1 MRFSLF
7 VFALVLSFCVRA
19 ADTEF
24 RVEDIR
30 VEGLQ
35 RVSAGSVFSAFPV
48 NVGDE
53 IDGDRLAEAIR
64 SLFTAGL
71 FTDIKVGREGNTLVI
86 SVVERPSISE
96 IEVEGNKN
104 LPTDELLKGLKTAG
118 LAEGEVF
125 QRSTLERIELEILR
139 SYVAQGRYNASV
151 DAKVEELP
159 RNRVKLKIDIKEG
172 PVSAIHHINIVG
184 NNAFSD
190 EELRDLIEL
199 KLTGFWSSILSN
211 DQYSKEKLN
220 GDLER
225 IRSHYLDN
233 GYIKFSI
240 ESTQVSVSPDKEQ
253 VFITINVQEGPQ
265 FTIRDLQLKG
275 DLKVDEEDLRKLII
289 AKPGDVFSRQKLTF
303 ISDAIS
309 KRLGNEGY
317 TFASVNAV
325 PEPHDDNTATVTFYV
340 EPGNRTYVR
349 RINFRGNVTT
359 SDEVLRQEMVQMEAA
374 AASTDLIEL
383 SKSKLE
389 RLGFFK
395 TVTVET
401 PLVPGTDD
409 QIDVNYTVEEQP
421 TGSLSASL
429 GFSQGSGIVVGASI
443 SEKNFWGTGRRV
455 SLGVNKSASVQSAN
469 FSYTNP
475 YYTIDGV
482 SRGFSLF
489 YKETDYDEEDVT
501 SYVSDSLGGSVNFGY
516 PIDQYTRL
524 NFGVGVTH
532 TRIKT
537 TEFPALE
544 IENFLEENGRSY
556 TFYETTASWS
566 RSNLN
571 RGLFPTKGMS
581 QVLTA
586 KVALPEVSDYTYYK
600 LSYNNDQYYPITQ
613 DHDWAVH
620 LRGELAYGD
629 GYGDQDRLP
638 FFEHYLAGGFGSVRG
653 YESNSLGPKST
664 PDPDG
669 SDLTP
674 DPFGGNVKVESSLE
688 LIFPFAVLKDHSQI
702 RSVLFLDGGNVFD
715 TSRGY
720 DPTIDELRFSAGV
733 ALTWITPIG
742 PLSFSLGKALNSED
756 DDETQ
761 FFQFR
766 LGQTL

>member
-1 MRFSLF
+1 MRLSLF
-7 VFALVLSFCVRA
+7 VFALALSFIVRA
-19 ADTEF
+19 SDKEF

-53 IDGDRLAEAIR
+53 VDGDRLAEAIR
-64 SLFTAGL
+64 NLFAAGL
-71 FTDIKVGREGNTLVI
+71 FTDIQVGREGNTLVI
-86 SVVERPSISE
+86 TVVERPSISE

-104 LPTDELLKGLKTAG
+104 LPTEELLKGLKTAG

-125 QRSTLERIELEILR
+125 QRSTLERVELEILR

-151 DAKVEELP
+151 DAQVEEQP

-184 NNAFSD
+184 NSAFND

-199 KLTGFWSSILSN
+199 KLTGFWSSIFSN

-265 FTIRDLQLKG
+265 FTIRDLHLKG
-275 DLKVDEEDLRKLII
+275 DLKVDEEELRKLII
-289 AKPGDVFSRQKLTF
+289 AEPGDVFSRQKLTF

-325 PEPHDDNTATVTFYV
+325 PEPHEDNTATVTFYV

-349 RINFRGNVTT
+349 RVNFRGNVST

-429 GFSQGSGIVVGASI
+429 GFSQGSGVIVGASI

-455 SLGVNKSASVQSAN
+455 SFGVNKSASVQSAN

-537 TEFPALE
+537 TDFPALE
-544 IENFLEENGRSY
+544 IVDFLEENGQSY
-556 TFYETTASWS
+556 TFYETSASWS
-566 RSNLN
+566 RSTLN
-571 RGLFPTKGMS
+571 RGLYPTKGMS
-581 QVLTA
+581 QSLTA

-600 LSYNNDQYYPITQ
+600 VSYNNDQYYPISK

-620 LRGELAYGD
+620 LRGEVAYGD
-629 GYGDQDRLP
+629 GYGDQDQLP

-664 PDPDG
+664 PDPDE
-669 SDLTP
+669 SNP
-674 DPFGGNVKVESSLE
+674 EADPFGGNFKVESSLE
-688 LIFPFAVLKDHSQI
+688 LIFPFAIMKDHSQI

-715 TSRGY
+715 ASRGY
-720 DPTIDELRFSAGV
+720 DPAVDELRFSAGV

-742 PLSFSLGKALNSED
+742 PLSFSLGKALNAKDE
-756 DDETQ
+756 DETQ

>member
-1 MRFSLF
+1 MRLSLF
-7 VFALVLSFCVRA
+7 IVAILLSATLQA
-19 ADTEF
+19 ASSRF
-24 RVEDIR
+24 LVEDIR

-35 RVSAGSVFSAFPV
+35 RVSAGSVFGAFPV

-53 IDGDRLAEAIR
+53 VDQERLAESMR
-64 SLFTAGL
+64 SLFGSGL
-71 FTDIKVGREGNTLVI
+71 FTDIQLGREGNTLVI
-86 SVVERPSISE
+86 TVVERPSISE

-104 LPTDELLKGLKTAG
+104 LPTEELLKGLKTAG

-151 DAKVEELP
+151 DAQVEEQP

-172 PVSAIHHINIVG
+172 PISAIHHINIVG
-184 NNAFSD
+184 NEAFSD
-190 EELRDLIEL
+190 EELRDLFEL
-199 KLTGFWSSILSN
+199 KLTGFWSGIFSS
-211 DQYSKEKLN
+211 DKYSKEKLN

-225 IRSHYLDN
+225 LRSFYLDN
-233 GYIKFSI
+233 GYIRFSI

-253 VFITINVQEGPQ
+253 VFITINVVEGPQ
-265 FTIRDLQLKG
+265 YTIKELSLKG
-275 DLKVDEEDLRKLII
+275 DLKVDEEELKKLII

-317 TFASVNAV
+317 TFASVNAI

-349 RINFRGNVTT
+349 RVNFRGNVST

-383 SKSKLE
+383 SKTKLE

-401 PLVPGTDD
+401 PLVPGTND
-409 QIDVNYTVEEQP
+409 QIDVNYSVEEQP

-455 SLGVNKSASVQSAN
+455 SLGVNKSASVKSAN

-501 SYVSDSLGGSVNFGY
+501 SYISDSMGGSVNFGY
-516 PIDQYTRL
+516 PIDQFTRL
-524 NFGVGVTH
+524 NFGVGITH

-537 TEFPALE
+537 TDFPALE
-544 IENFLEENGRSY
+544 IADFLEKNGDSY
-556 TFYETTASWS
+556 TFYESSMTWS
-566 RSNLN
+566 RSTLN
-571 RGLFPTKGMS
+571 RGLFPTKGTS
-581 QVLTA
+581 QSLSG
-586 KVALPEVSDYTYYK
+586 KIALPELSDYTYYK
-600 LSYNNDQYYPITQ
+600 LSYNNDQYYPISQ

-629 GYGDQDRLP
+629 GYGSSDSLP
-638 FFEHYLAGGFGSVRG
+638 FFEHYLSGGFGSVRG

-669 SDLTP
+669 TDLTA

-688 LIFPFAVLKDHSQI
+688 LIFPFVLMKDHSQI
-702 RSVLFLDGGNVFD
+702 RSLLFLDGGNVFD
-715 TSRGY
+715 TARGY
-720 DPTIDELRFSAGV
+720 DPELDELRFSAGV

-742 PLSFSLGKALNSED
+742 PLSFSLGKELNAKED
-756 DDETQ
+756 DDPQ